1 MDALKVLLERRSIRK
16 YRAVNVSDEVLQ
28 EIVEA
33 GLYAPSGLNLQ
44 PWYFVVVRT
53 PEKMT
58 QVRAVMSVVA
68 LTQSW
73 KSSSMITR
81 KLSQRR
87 TIFW

>member
-68 LTQSW
+68 LRFNPILQ
-73 KSSSMITR
+73 KQFHDHPEVIT
-81 KLSQRR
+81 
-87 TIFW
+87 

>member
-58 QVRAVMSVVA
+58 QVRAGTAV
-68 LTQSW
+68 
-73 KSSSMITR
+73 
-81 KLSQRR
+81 
-87 TIFW
+87 